1 MRLRFFVAVALVG
14 LCLLGGIGLWCVG
27 TTLITREP
35 RQALTA
41 PGDLPVERVALDRAD
56 APELVGWVA
65 DRKGSCGAIVL
76 LHGRG
81 ANRMAMLQ
89 RAKML
94 FDAGY
99 SVILFDLSGHGES
112 GGTIQGF
119 GYTEGQDAARILAYA
134 RQHFPGQKVGA
145 LGSSL
150 GAASL
155 VFAAPG
161 ALADAYVLEQ
171 LYATLRETTA
181 WRMPFRFLRGLQADV
196 LLAQLQLRLGF
207 GAYDVRPV
215 DRIGKI
221 GKPLILLAGSA
232 DPFIDRDQVAAL
244 QAAAA
249 RSPLA
254 WFEGAGHVDLLRY
267 DRLHYRDVVLPFLS
281 TNLCQTGVGGHV

>member
-1 MRLRFFVAVALVG
+1 MKLRASLALMLAAICIAGGVG
-14 LCLLGGIGLWCVG
+14 VWRVG
-27 TTLITREP
+27 SMLIAREP
-35 RQALTA
+35 RQSLTA
-41 PGDLPVERVALDRAD
+41 PADLPYERVALNQAG
-56 APELVGWVA
+56 APELDGWIA

-81 ANRMAMLQ
+81 ANRLAMAQ

-99 SVILFDLSGHGES
+99 SVALFDLSGHGES
-112 GGTIQGF
+112 GGAVQGF
-119 GYTEGQDAARILAYA
+119 GYTEGEDAARIIAYA
-134 RQHFPGQKVGA
+134 REHFPGQKLGA

-155 VFAAPG
+155 VFATPR

-181 WRMPFRFLRGLQADV
+181 WRMPFRFLRGFQADV
-196 LLAQLQLRLGF
+196 LLAQMPLRLGF
-207 GAYDVRPV
+207 SADDVRPV

-221 GKPLILLAGSA
+221 GKPLILLAGSV
-232 DPFIDRDQVAAL
+232 DPFIDHGQVMAL
-244 QAAAA
+244 QHAAAG
-249 RSPLA
+249 SPLV

-267 DRLHYRDVVLPFLS
+267 DQPRYRDAVLPFLS
-281 TNLCQTGVGGHV
+281 RNLCQTGVTDHV

>member
-1 MRLRFFVAVALVG
+1 MI
-14 LCLLGGIGLWCVG
+14 GGIGLWSMG
-27 TTLITREP
+27 SMLIAREP

-41 PGDLPVERVALDRAD
+41 PGDLPVERVALDQAD

-81 ANRMAMLQ
+81 ANRMAMSQ

-134 RQHFPGQKVGA
+134 RQHFPSQKVGA

-161 ALADAYVLEQ
+161 TLADAYVLEQ

-196 LLAQLQLRLGF
+196 LLAQLRLRLGF
-207 GAYDVRPV
+207 SADDVRPV

-249 RSPLA
+249 GSPLI

-267 DRLHYRDVVLPFLS
+267 DRLRYRDAVLPFLS
-281 TNLCQTGVGGHV
+281 TNLCQTGVADHV